1 MFSLAYE
8 FDDTIEIDGFKGS
21 VDMSFDNI
29 LRLFDL
35 LADTSINNVAKLD
48 TALEMLLSA
57 SFLCD
62 YQLRSDIFQG
72 ILQEFILKEKPTVG
86 SGGEKESKQ
95 YYSLIEDADFIFAS
109 FMQDYGIDLF
119 DYQGRMHWKKFKA
132 LLAGLREDTKFKKV
146 IEIRM
151 WEPTKDTGAEEKINM
166 QELQRTYALGVT
178 QEMIEF
184 ESLSEEEKEAFARKK
199 YEEEMRKEGG

>member
-35 LADTSINNVAKLD
+35 LADKELDNVAKLD
-48 TALEMLLSA
+48 IALEMLLSA
-57 SFLCD
+57 SFVCD
-62 YQLRSDIFQG
+62 YQLRSDIFQE
-72 ILQEFILKEKPTVG
+72 ILQEFILKEKPVLKSG
-86 SGGEKESKQ
+86 SSKEDKQ
-95 YYSLIEDADFIFAS
+95 YYSLVEDADFIFAS

-119 DYQGRMHWKKFKA
+119 DYQGKMHWQKFKA

-151 WEPTKDTGAEEKINM
+151 WEPTKDTGAEEKKAM
-166 QELQRTYALGVT
+166 QEMQRIYALGVS
-178 QEMIEF
+178 QELVEF
-184 ESLSEEEKEAFARKK
+184 EAMDLEQKEAYARMK
-199 YEEEMRKEGG
+199 YEEKLREEGG

>member
-8 FDDTIEIDGFKGS
+8 FDDSIEIDGFKGS

-35 LADTSINNVAKLD
+35 LADTSINNVSKLD

-72 ILQEFILKEKPTVG
+72 ILQEFVLKEKPTLG
-86 SGGEKESKQ
+86 SGSEKESKQ

-119 DYQGRMHWKKFKA
+119 DYQGKMHWHKFKA

-146 IEIRM
+146 IDIRM
-151 WEPTKDTGAEEKINM
+151 WEPTKDTGAEEKRNM
-166 QELQRTYALGVT
+166 EELQRTYALGVT

>member
-62 YQLRSDIFQG
+62 YQLRSDIFQE
-72 ILQEFILKEKPTVG
+72 ILKEYILKEKPTLG
-86 SGGEKESKQ
+86 SNGTSENKQ

-119 DYQGRMHWKKFKA
+119 DYQGKMHWHKFKA

-146 IEIRM
+146 IDIRM
-151 WEPTKDTGAEEKINM
+151 WEPTKDTGEEEKRNM